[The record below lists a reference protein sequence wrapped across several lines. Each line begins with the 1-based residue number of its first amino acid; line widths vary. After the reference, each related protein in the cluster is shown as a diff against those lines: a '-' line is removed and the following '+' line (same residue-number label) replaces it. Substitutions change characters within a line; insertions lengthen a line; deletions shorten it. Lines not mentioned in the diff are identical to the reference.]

1 MGVFFTLHSEDDY
14 MYYKCKPQRLSS
26 LMTVIVTSNADII
39 HV

>member
-14 MYYKCKPQRLSS
+14 MYKCKPQRLSS